1 MSLATRC
8 THCGTIFKIV
18 QDQLKVSEGWVR
30 CGRCNEIFNALPGL
44 FDLEREPPPPRPK
57 PRVPAQTASMES
69 AAESVVSAAAHS
81 AAVAAT
87 TPTAPPQAAPPSSPP
102 ASASVSAPSSPP
114 ASAPVPEQ
122 EWEKTAPIRPGMIAA
137 AREAVAPDAPAPT
150 APPDTAVATS
160 LAVDAPKSEPIA
172 PTPAMEDDLPD
183 APPAATEGATDFD
196 LDTSVSGYVDKP
208 STVTQAVESL
218 NLSHNPQPWLGA
230 PPEEEVP
237 STDESDALDSRYLM
251 PSTRERKATRRRQRN
266 APEPEFADAEFPD
279 DAFLDA
285 AEDEW
290 ASGFGPSGL
299 HGSSPGQSAYAAPAV
314 ASPPPEAAPID
325 ASSMASTDSP
335 EPSEHAATSE
345 AFVPEQALEP
355 PSKRTGKSG
364 TRGRDPA
371 AQTPEFVRRAQRQA
385 FWRHPAT
392 RVALSFVTL
401 GLLGSLALQVSL
413 QFRDLIAAHHP
424 GLRSPLVQLCAHAGC
439 TIKPPLRLDD
449 LQVESATLVRA
460 SSEGPDNYRLAV
472 VVHNKARIDLAWPHI
487 DLTLT
492 DESGTVI
499 ARRAFVPA
507 EAEWLD
513 TADAKAEAAPRSP
526 AAQNAAKAGVTP
538 EAAPA
543 DRSTT
548 LLWHLRA
555 PDIKPA
561 GYTAELF
568 YP

>member
-57 PRVPAQTASMES
+57 PRTPPATGPE
-69 AAESVVSAAAHS
+69 
-81 AAVAAT
+81 
-87 TPTAPPQAAPPSSPP
+87 PTAPAASTPAP
-102 ASASVSAPSSPP
+102 ASAASPP
-114 ASAPVPEQ
+114 PAEAAALRPPEPEAQ
-122 EWEKTAPIRPGMIAA
+122 WEKTAPIRPSMIAA
-137 AREAVAPDAPAPT
+137 AREAAASAPQPSDVASPEPAPQ
-150 APPDTAVATS
+150 
-160 LAVDAPKSEPIA
+160 I
-172 PTPAMEDDLPD
+172 EDDLPP
-183 APPAATEGATDFD
+183 APSGVEGTTDFD
-196 LDTSVSGYVDKP
+196 LDTSVAGYVDKP
-208 STVTQAVESL
+208 STVTQAVQSL
-218 NLSHNPQPWLGA
+218 NLSNNPQPWLGA
-230 PPEEEVP
+230 PPEEDVP
-237 STDESDALDSRYLM
+237 ATDESDALDSRYLM
-251 PSTRERKATRRRQRN
+251 PSTRERKASKRRHR
-266 APEPEFADAEFPD
+266 APETEFADAEFPD

-290 ASGFGPSGL
+290 ASGFGHSGL
-299 HGSSPGQSAYAAPAV
+299 HAAP
-314 ASPPPEAAPID
+314 D
-325 ASSMASTDSP
+325 ASTTAPTYTSP
-335 EPSEHAATSE
+335 LESEVTTSITQPLEPSSGIVPPTSE
-345 AFVPEQALEP
+345 FVPERALEP
-355 PSKRTGKSG
+355 PSKRTGKPG

-371 AQTPEFVRRAQRQA
+371 AQTPEFMRRAHRQA
-385 FWRHPAT
+385 FWRHPIT
-392 RVALSFVTL
+392 RTVLSLIGLTLLATL
-401 GLLGSLALQVSL
+401 GLQVTHH
-413 QFRDLIAAHHP
+413 FRDLVAAHHP
-424 GLRSPLVQLCAHAGC
+424 NMRPYLNRWCAYAGC
-439 TIKPPLRLDD
+439 TIKPPMRLEE

-472 VVHNKARIDLAWPHI
+472 VVHNRAAIDLAWPYI

-492 DESGTVI
+492 DETGTVI
-499 ARRAFVPA
+499 ARRAFVPS

-513 TADAKAEAAPRSP
+513 TADAKAETAP
-526 AAQNAAKAGVTP
+526 KANGGVPVASNTP
-538 EAAPA
+538 PAAPA

>member
-57 PRVPAQTASMES
+57 PRTPAPGTPASP
-69 AAESVVSAAAHS
+69 AAP
-81 AAVAAT
+81 VAAT
-87 TPTAPPQAAPPSSPP
+87 PDTAAATSAEPDGGRVVNSPSAAPV
-102 ASASVSAPSSPP
+102 AE
-114 ASAPVPEQ
+114 PEP
-122 EWEKTAPIRPGMIAA
+122 EAAWEKTAPIRPSMIAA
-137 AREAVAPDAPAPT
+137 ARQAATAPT
-150 APPDTAVATS
+150 A
-160 LAVDAPKSEPIA
+160 E
-172 PTPAMEDDLPD
+172 PTPAASAPISEPVARAPEIEDDLPP
-183 APPAATEGATDFD
+183 APPAVEGTTDFD
-196 LDTSVSGYVDKP
+196 LDTSVAGYVDKP

-218 NLSHNPQPWLGA
+218 NLSSNPQPWLGA
-230 PPEEEVP
+230 PPEEDVP
-237 STDESDALDSRYLM
+237 ATDESDALDSRYLM
-251 PSTRERKATRRRQRN
+251 PSTRERKATKRRHR
-266 APEPEFADAEFPD
+266 APEAEFADAEFPD

-290 ASGFGPSGL
+290 ASGFGPSGM
-299 HGSSPGQSAYAAPAV
+299 HASSPGTGASYAAASAAIPATV
-314 ASPPPEAAPID
+314 APAPVHEEPTADLPVNATAPAQFIPER
-325 ASSMASTDSP
+325 
-335 EPSEHAATSE
+335 
-345 AFVPEQALEP
+345 ALEP
-355 PSKRTGKSG
+355 PSKRPGKPG

-371 AQTPEFVRRAQRQA
+371 AQTPEFMRRAHRQA
-385 FWRHPAT
+385 FWRHPLT
-392 RVALSFVTL
+392 RTVLSLIGLT
-401 GLLGSLALQVSL
+401 LLGSLGLQVTHH
-413 QFRDLIAAHHP
+413 FRDLVAAHHP
-424 GLRSPLVQLCAHAGC
+424 QMRPYLNQWCAYANC

-472 VVHNKARIDLAWPHI
+472 VVHNRASIDLAWPYI

-492 DESGTVI
+492 DETGTVI
-499 ARRAFVPA
+499 ARRAFAPSD
-507 EAEWLD
+507 AEWLD
-513 TADAKAEAAPRSP
+513 TADAKAETAPKANSNAPVAGSTP
-526 AAQNAAKAGVTP
+526 A
-538 EAAPA
+538 AAPA

>member
-57 PRVPAQTASMES
+57 PRTPAPTTDTSTESLGAGASTTAFSEPS
-69 AAESVVSAAAHS
+69 
-81 AAVAAT
+81 
-87 TPTAPPQAAPPSSPP
+87 AAPPPAPTPP
-102 ASASVSAPSSPP
+102 APTTATVPAP
-114 ASAPVPEQ
+114 APEQ
-122 EWEKTAPIRPGMIAA
+122 EWEKTAPIRPGMLAA
-137 AREAVAPDAPAPT
+137 AREALATDTSAVASSAANPAVEAAFEPAPT
-150 APPDTAVATS
+150 ETVASAPAV
-160 LAVDAPKSEPIA
+160 
-172 PTPAMEDDLPD
+172 EDDLPD
-183 APPAATEGATDFD
+183 SPPAAAAGTTEFD
-196 LDTSVSGYVDKP
+196 LDTSVAGYIDKP
-208 STVTQAVESL
+208 RTVTQAVESL
-218 NLSHNPQPWLGA
+218 NLSHNPQPWLGT
-230 PPEEEVP
+230 PPEEDVP

-251 PSTRERKATRRRQRN
+251 PSTRERKSTRRRQRN
-266 APEPEFADAEFPD
+266 TPEPEFADAEFPD

-299 HGSSPGQSAYAAPAV
+299 HGTSPGQSGYSTANL
-314 ASPPPEAAPID
+314 ASPPPEAAPVEALAAAAD
-325 ASSMASTDSP
+325 DHPAPTTP
-335 EPSEHAATSE
+335 TTPTAATG
-345 AFVPEQALEP
+345 AAPQDFVPEQPLEP
-355 PSKRTGKSG
+355 PSKRSGKSG

-392 RVALSFVTL
+392 RVVLSLMTL
-401 GLLGSLALQVSL
+401 GLLAALGLQVAL

-424 GLRSPLVQLCAHAGC
+424 NLRPHLVQLCAHAHC

-460 SSEGPDNYRLAV
+460 NSEGPDNYRLAV

-499 ARRAFVPA
+499 ARRAFAPA
-507 EAEWLD
+507 DAEWLD

-526 AAQNAAKAGVTP
+526 AAQNTVKAGTTP